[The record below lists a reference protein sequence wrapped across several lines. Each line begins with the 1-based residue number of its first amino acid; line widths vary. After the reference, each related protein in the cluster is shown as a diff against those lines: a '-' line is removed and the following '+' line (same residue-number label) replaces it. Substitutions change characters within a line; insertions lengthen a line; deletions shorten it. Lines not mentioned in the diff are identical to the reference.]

1 MGRIFVKLLGLLFG
15 MFILV
20 LLLGQL
26 DFKGASGIE
35 DRLDYPEEKLGEFML
50 RVFEQMD
57 RKIESEEKLAPP
69 QYILDKICLE
79 NGLDCEGV
87 QLSLFGGSTVNAFAL
102 PGNHIVLYRG
112 LINQCETAEELA
124 GVIAHE
130 LAHIKLDH
138 IRRKVQRE
146 IGLNIIGSIIGGSAG
161 GEIAR
166 QTALVLANTS
176 YGRQMEL
183 EADEKAVEYL
193 MNSGIDPNGLATLLS
208 RISAQYDDLPSS
220 FYWFSTHP
228 ETNLRI
234 RHIREKAWAEE
245 IDYAPLFSD
254 EQWLEYLDLLWIQ

>member
-1 MGRIFVKLLGLLFG
+1 MGKIILKLLGLLLG
-15 MFILV
+15 IMLLV

-26 DFKGASGIE
+26 DFKGASGME
-35 DRLDYPEEKLGEFML
+35 DKLDYPEENLGELML

-57 RKIESEEKLAPP
+57 RKIENEEKLAPP
-69 QYILDKICLE
+69 NDILEKICLA
-79 NGLDCEGV
+79 NGLECDHV
-87 QLSLFGGSTVNAFAL
+87 RLFLFGGSTVNAFAL

-112 LINQCETAEELA
+112 LIRQCETAEELA

-166 QTALVLANTS
+166 QTALLLANTS

-183 EADEKAVEYL
+183 EADEKAVAYL
-193 MNSGIDPNGLATLLS
+193 MNTGIDPNGLATLLS
-208 RISAQYDDLPSS
+208 RISAQYENLPPG

-228 ETNLRI
+228 ETNLRV
-234 RHIREKAWAEE
+234 RHIREKAWTGEM
-245 IDYAPLFSD
+245 DYHPLFSD
-254 EQWLEYLDLLWIQ
+254 EEWMEYLALMEN